1 MRSTRSLQM
10 DLDTSGIQ
18 SLMDQL
24 ADKLDEAA
32 RPAAQAMAQVVYER
46 VKLNVS
52 RLGKYTGNLDS
63 SIYQAYSQA
72 RTSALGAPTYHV
84 SWNPRKAPH
93 GHLVEDG
100 HWQRYAVVRTSKG
113 WVTAVRPEMQGQP
126 KPKRR
131 ASPAEK
137 DAYYVPRPGGPVY
150 VAGKFFVRSAADA
163 FPEARKA
170 AEQRLKQELDK
181 A

>member
-1 MRSTRSLQM
+1 MRVTRSLQM
-10 DLDTSGIQ
+10 EMDTGGIRA
-18 SLMDQL
+18 LMDQL
-24 ADKLDEAA
+24 GAKLDEAA

-52 RLGKYTGNLDS
+52 QLGKYSGNLDS
-63 SIYQAYSQA
+63 SIYQAFSQA
-72 RTSALGAPTYHV
+72 RTSAMGAPTYHI

-113 WVTAVRPEMQGQP
+113 WVTAVRPEMQGKP

-131 ASPAEK
+131 ASVEEK
-137 DAYYVPRPGGPVY
+137 LAYYVPRAGGPVY
-150 VAGKFFVRSAADA
+150 VAGKFFVRSAAAA
-163 FPEARKA
+163 FPEARAA
-170 AEQRLKQELDK
+170 AERRLKQELDK